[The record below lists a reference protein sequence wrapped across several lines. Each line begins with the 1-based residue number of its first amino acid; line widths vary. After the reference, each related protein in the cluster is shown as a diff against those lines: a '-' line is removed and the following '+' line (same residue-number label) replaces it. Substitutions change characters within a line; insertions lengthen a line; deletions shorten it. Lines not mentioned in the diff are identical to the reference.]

1 MGVIVNVPVLG
12 VEPLGVDVDGV
23 GPLGVCGV
31 PVSRRFDLVLLGIP
45 RPEMS
50 TGLWMRLY

>member
-1 MGVIVNVPVLG
+1 MGVIGNVPEVAG

-31 PVSRRFDLVLLGIP
+31 PVSRLFDLVLLGIP
-45 RPEMS
+45 R
-50 TGLWMRLY
+50 L